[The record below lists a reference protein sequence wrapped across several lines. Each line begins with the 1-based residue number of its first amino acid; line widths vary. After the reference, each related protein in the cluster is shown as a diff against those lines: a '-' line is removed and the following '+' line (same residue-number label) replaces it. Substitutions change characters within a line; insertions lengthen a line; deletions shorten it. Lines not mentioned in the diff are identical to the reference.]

1 MRSQWWGLSKLEKP
15 PRFRGLLSSVPPGKK
30 GRDAAALSLNAWLL
44 RSIRH
49 KISKHRNLFH
59 EDDILERIFSH
70 ESLERIGHGRLGT
83 VYRAG
88 IAFWAEW

>member
-1 MRSQWWGLSKLEKP
+1 MAG
-15 PRFRGLLSSVPPGKK
+15 SVIYAAGQK
-30 GRDAAALSLNAWLL
+30 GWAVAALSLNAWLL

-88 IAFWAEW
+88 IAFWTEW